1 MAIIKCPECGHHIS
15 DKAPTCPS
23 CGVEIAGKV
32 VKCSAC
38 GEVYFKE
45 QQLCPHCHIVN
56 QQYEEKKEIVTQE
69 TQKVVAPQLE
79 TPVKQEEQTA
89 SQGQQAKKKKGS
101 GAIFVSFFI
110 AIVVCGICYY
120 MYQQAQDN
128 KEREEFE
135 YALQSKDPLVLQGF
149 LDTFKDA
156 PEVHRDSIEH
166 ILQNIKQADL
176 EWINALNSNSKSE
189 LLAYMEKHPDS
200 QHKAVV
206 MNKIDSLDWIQCS
219 NLNNEAAYQGYM
231 TEHPEGEHYDEAEE
245 LLKQLKVKTISDEE
259 KAKIKEVYHN
269 FFVSINEKDE
279 EGLKATLAETFTLL
293 DKTNANKSDAVEFM
307 HKLHKDTQAKSIWKL
322 ANNYDIKKRE
332 IGDSQYE
339 YNVTFSALQDIQ
351 YEDAS
356 KNKTVKY
363 RITSTIDPEGTISLL
378 KMVRLIE

>member
-1 MAIIKCPECGHHIS
+1 MAIIKCPECGHNVS

-23 CGVEIAGKV
+23 CGVKIVGKI

-38 GEVYFKE
+38 GEVYFKD
-45 QQLCPHCHIVN
+45 QQLCPHCHITN
-56 QQYEEKKEIVTQE
+56 QQYEKDEEVVILEPDDDVDTHSKTHGKE
-69 TQKVVAPQLE
+69 
-79 TPVKQEEQTA
+79 EEQTPPP
-89 SQGQQAKKKKGS
+89 SQQPKKKKGN
-101 GAIFVSFFI
+101 GAVFVSLLI
-110 AIVVCGICYY
+110 ALIVCGICYY
-120 MYQQAQDN
+120 MYQQAQEN

-135 YALQSKDPLVLQGF
+135 YALQSRDPLVLQGF

-156 PEVHRDSIEH
+156 SEEHRDSIEH
-166 ILQNIKQADL
+166 ILQSIKQADL
-176 EWINALNSNSKSE
+176 EWVNALNSNSKSE
-189 LLAYMEKHPDS
+189 LLAYMEKHPNS
-200 QHKAVV
+200 QHKAVI
-206 MNKIDSLDWIQCS
+206 MNKIDSLDWAQCS
-219 NLNNEAAYQGYM
+219 NLNNEEAYQGYM
-231 TEHPEGEHYDEAEE
+231 TEHPDGDHYDEAEE
-245 LLKQLKVKTISDEE
+245 LLKQLRVKTICDEE
-259 KAKIKEVYHN
+259 KAKIREVYHN

-339 YNVTFSALQDIQ
+339 YNVTFSAMQDFQ
-351 YEDAS
+351 YDDAS

-363 RITSTIDPEGTISLL
+363 RITSTIDPEGAISLL

>member
-56 QQYEEKKEIVTQE
+56 QQNEVEKESVTPE
-69 TQKVVAPQLE
+69 PPNVVVTAKE
-79 TPVKQEEQTA
+79 TPDKQEKQMPP
-89 SQGQQAKKKKGS
+89 QGQQPKKKKGS
-101 GAIFVSFFI
+101 GAIIVSLLI
-110 AIVVCGICYY
+110 ALVVCGICYY
-120 MYQQAQDN
+120 MYQQAQNN
-128 KEREEFE
+128 KELEEFE

-156 PEVHRDSIEH
+156 PEEHRDSIEY

-206 MNKIDSLDWIQCS
+206 MNKIDSLDWIQCN
-219 NLNNEAAYQGYM
+219 NLNNEEAYQGYM

-259 KAKIKEVYHN
+259 KAKIREVYHN

-307 HKLHKDTQAKSIWKL
+307 HKLHKDTQAKSIWKPE
-322 ANNYDIKKRE
+322 NNYDIKKRE